1 MSTSTSQHPNQ
12 GTTKTEPVYYLGE
25 LLENM
30 EARHGGDFEDNVGG
44 VYVSVRGCDEVEAGS
59 NPQHLEG
66 DGLLPGY
73 LLVRIETARD
83 AAEQHFSDLVQR
95 IIIDGLRDYAA
106 KHPTPMEW
114 A

>member
-1 MSTSTSQHPNQ
+1 MSSTTPQTITQAPQ
-12 GTTKTEPVYYLGE
+12 TEPVYYLGE
-25 LLENM
+25 MLENM
-30 EARHGGDFEDNVGG
+30 EARHGGDFEENVGG

-59 NPQHLEG
+59 NPQEPED

-106 KHPTPMEW
+106 KHPTPAEW